1 MGWVLNQ
8 TSRVATGIAPIAH
21 GNSADAV
28 VELSRLKGEPEWLR
42 QRRLES
48 WELYQRIPMPT
59 LKDEEWRRTDIR
71 RLRIDDF
78 VPCSPDGHTV
88 SSPHRVA
95 EGLSEMIAECDDYGG
110 ILGHQDN
117 GAVFRELSADLASQ
131 GVIFTDLDS
140 AVREY
145 PEVVERYFMTE
156 AVKPDFNKFS
166 ALHGALFGAG
176 TVLYVPEGVQATV
189 PLRACHWTDGEG
201 LGIFPHTLVIADR
214 YSDVVF
220 IEEHRTPALLERSF
234 RNSVVEL
241 VVKDGAR
248 LKYVSIQ
255 ETSQRRGTWNFVVNR
270 AVVGRDATV
279 TSVIVALGGGFNK
292 ANIESAMVQ
301 PGARSEM
308 YGLLFGNEKQFFD
321 HHTLQDHLAPNT
333 TSDLLYKDALAD
345 GARSVYSGLIRAHGT
360 AQRTD
365 AVQTNRNLL
374 LSDGCRADSIPN
386 LEIETNDLRCTHAST
401 VSPVDEDQ
409 IFYLV
414 SRGLDRRTA
423 TQLILEGFFEPV
435 LDVAPLGSLHDR
447 LLRTIAGKIGLGDLP
462 GVDLAESWEEV
473 VGEA

>member
-8 TSRVATGIAPIAH
+8 TSHVATGIAPIAH

-71 RLRIDDF
+71 RLRIDEF
-78 VPCSPDGHTV
+78 VPFSPDGHTV

-145 PEVVERYFMTE
+145 PELVERYFMTE

-189 PLRACHWTDGEG
+189 PLWACHWTDGEG

-308 YGLLFGNEKQFFD
+308 YGLLYGNEKQFFD

>member
-8 TSRVATGIAPIAH
+8 TSHVATGIAPIAH

-71 RLRIDDF
+71 RLRIDEF
-78 VPCSPDGHTV
+78 VPFSPDGHTV

-145 PEVVERYFMTE
+145 PELVERYFMTE

-189 PLRACHWTDGEG
+189 PLWACHWTDGEG

-214 YSDVVF
+214 DSEVVF

>member
-8 TSRVATGIAPIAH
+8 TSHVATGIAPIAH

-71 RLRIDDF
+71 RLRIDEF
-78 VPCSPDGHTV
+78 IPSSLDGHGAGPA
-88 SSPHRVA
+88 SRMPD
-95 EGLSEMIAECDDYGG
+95 GLSEMIAECDDYGG

-145 PEVVERYFMTE
+145 PELVERYFMTE

-189 PLRACHWTDGEG
+189 PLWACHWTDGEG

>member
-8 TSRVATGIAPIAH
+8 TSHVATGIAPIAH

-71 RLRIDDF
+71 RLRIDEF
-78 VPCSPDGHTV
+78 VPFSPDGHTV

-145 PEVVERYFMTE
+145 PELVERYFMTE

-189 PLRACHWTDGEG
+189 PLWACHWTDGEG

>member
-1 MGWVLNQ
+1 M
-8 TSRVATGIAPIAH
+8 AAGIAPIADS
-21 GNSADAV
+21 GSADAV
-28 VELSRLKGEPEWLR
+28 IELSRSKGEPDWLR
-42 QRRLES
+42 QRRLEA
-48 WELYQRIPMPT
+48 WDLYQRIPMPT

-71 RLRIDDF
+71 RLKIGEF
-78 VPCSPDGHTV
+78 VPSSLDGQGEGPASRMPDG
-88 SSPHRVA
+88 
-95 EGLSEMIAECDDYGG
+95 LSAMIAECEGHGG
-110 ILGHQDN
+110 VLGYHDHR
-117 GAVFRELSADLASQ
+117 GVSRELSADLAAQ
-131 GVIFTDLDS
+131 GMIFTDLDS
-140 AVREY
+140 AVREC
-145 PEVVERYFMTE
+145 PELIERYFMTE
-156 AVKPDFNKFS
+156 AVKPDYNKF
-166 ALHGALFGAG
+166 AAMHGALFGAG
-176 TVLYVPEGVQATV
+176 TVLYVPEGVQVTL
-189 PLRACHWTDGEG
+189 PLWACHWTEGDG
-201 LGIFPHTLVIADR
+201 LGMFPHTLIIADR

-220 IEEHRTPALLERSF
+220 IEEHRTPELLERSF

-255 ETSQRRGTWNFVVNR
+255 ETSQQQDTWNFAVNR

-279 TSVIVALGGGFNK
+279 TSLIVALGGAFNK
-292 ANIESAMVQ
+292 ANVESAMVE

-321 HHTLQDHLAPNT
+321 HHTLQDHMAPNT

-374 LSDGCRADSIPN
+374 LSDQCRADSIPN

-414 SRGLDRRTA
+414 SRGLDRQTA
-423 TQLILEGFFEPV
+423 TQLLLEGFFEPV

-447 LLRTIAGKIGLGDLP
+447 LLRTIAGKMGLGDPP

-473 VGEA
+473 VGEE